1 MQIWWADDQVL
12 VCIQLSRPSKKWRRH
27 EQDFYQQTC
36 YWAPQ
41 TSKHYHIVEDLKCE
55 HWTSLQFY
63 NRRYISMKFGFKFTK
78 LMMARWTYCLVL
90 TITGT
95 GLSVQQLEALVKMKP
110 SEEEEKKLMDY
121 NGGISIL
128 DPAENFVKVLLTI
141 PMAFSRIEAML
152 YKETFDDE
160 VAHLRMSFTLI
171 KVSGAI
177 SIN

>member
-1 MQIWWADDQVL
+1 M
-12 VCIQLSRPSKKWRRH
+12 
-27 EQDFYQQTC
+27 
-36 YWAPQ
+36 
-41 TSKHYHIVEDLKCE
+41 
-55 HWTSLQFY
+55 
-63 NRRYISMKFGFKFTK
+63 
-78 LMMARWTYCLVL
+78 
-90 TITGT
+90 TIIGT

>member
-1 MQIWWADDQVL
+1 M
-12 VCIQLSRPSKKWRRH
+12 
-27 EQDFYQQTC
+27 
-36 YWAPQ
+36 
-41 TSKHYHIVEDLKCE
+41 
-55 HWTSLQFY
+55 
-63 NRRYISMKFGFKFTK
+63 
-78 LMMARWTYCLVL
+78 
-90 TITGT
+90 
-95 GLSVQQLEALVKMKP
+95 QQLEALVKMKP

-177 SIN
+177 SINIENRNILLKATTISVFTREPAVN

>member
-1 MQIWWADDQVL
+1 M
-12 VCIQLSRPSKKWRRH
+12 
-27 EQDFYQQTC
+27 
-36 YWAPQ
+36 
-41 TSKHYHIVEDLKCE
+41 
-55 HWTSLQFY
+55 
-63 NRRYISMKFGFKFTK
+63 
-78 LMMARWTYCLVL
+78 

-110 SEEEEKKLMDY
+110 SEEEEKKLLDY
-121 NGGISIL
+121 DGDINML

-177 SIN
+177 SINLEQTNILLKLKYFCVG